1 MGGTPMERSQHSSVV
16 SIYIGIVALSLV
28 VIVNPVV
35 LGSLVSPRKILKIYA
50 LLFDLLVLGIAALA
64 FLHIRTKI
72 AGFFRAAVLGLV
84 ALPLLMV
91 CTELALGYVRVVH
104 LGNWRGSVTE
114 NLRQPDLELGWSL
127 IPNVEARGV
136 SPGNFEVVYR
146 IDAQGRKAVPQAAA
160 TLPTLH
166 FFGDSFTFGNGVTN
180 DDTHLNLLAAA
191 YGDRINVLN
200 YGVSGYG
207 LEQMFIRFRN
217 NSGSVRPGDIV
228 LFTPMSYDLLRSI
241 EFGDVVCSQIFEA
254 KPGTWRFPVHQ
265 DGIWDFVDPHA
276 ECSWHKALLIANRN
290 LLPVGHLYRR
300 LLINALFDGIVRN
313 ADAIFAQAEA
323 LARERGADFFLV
335 FFLHPDECAKGAHNV
350 DIDRLKT
357 PFVSLLRY
365 CPEDPAEIA
374 RLRFATDG
382 HWSAY
387 GHSWAA
393 DALDDILRNVLGV
406 IP

>member
-1 MGGTPMERSQHSSVV
+1 MQSSQRSSVV

-91 CTELALGYVRVVH
+91 CTELALGYVRMVH

-114 NLRQPDLELGWSL
+114 NLRQPDMELGWSL
-127 IPNVEARGV
+127 IPNVEARDV

-166 FFGDSFTFGNGVTN
+166 VFGDSFTFGLGVTN
-180 DDTHLNLLAAA
+180 NDTHLNLLAAA
-191 YGDRINVLN
+191 HRDRINVLN
-200 YGVSGYG
+200 YGVGGYG

-217 NSGSVRPGDIV
+217 HSDNVRPGDTV

-241 EFGDVVCSQIFEA
+241 EFGEVVCSQILRGE
-254 KPGTWRFPVHQ
+254 PSTWRFPIYQ
-265 DGIWDFVDPHA
+265 DGTWDFVDPHA
-276 ECSWHKALLIANRN
+276 ECGWLKALLIATPN
-290 LLPVGHLYRR
+290 LPVGHLYSR
-300 LLINALFDGIVRN
+300 LRYNALFDGIVRN

-387 GHSWAA
+387 GHSWVA